1 MAVPHVY
8 FSPPPGWVCVKGCS
22 WGAVSGAREA
32 SAGAPHPLLILGR
45 GSGASQLRGDPFSV
59 CKRGVSWSLCAVSPQ
74 FIPCPIPVQVRCGSR
89 RLSVGVPAGLLGAGA
104 FRELRLGSGC
114 GVTGADGDRYWLEH
128 PLTACGTV
136 LQVRAWGWYLY
147 ASPVEVFGVSGGICA
162 PTGGL
167 GAGWEGTVGRESCQ
181 VSALAPQPAGELP
194 EERIPA
200 EPGGLG
206 CLCLAGSMAQG
217 LGWVQ

>member
-1 MAVPHVY
+1 M
-8 FSPPPGWVCVKGCS
+8 
-22 WGAVSGAREA
+22 
-32 SAGAPHPLLILGR
+32 
-45 GSGASQLRGDPFSV
+45 
-59 CKRGVSWSLCAVSPQ
+59 
-74 FIPCPIPVQVRCGSR
+74 
-89 RLSVGVPAGLLGAGA
+89 GVPAGLLGAGA

-136 LQVRAWGWYLY
+136 LQVRAWGWYLRV
-147 ASPVEVFGVSGGICA
+147 SPVEAFGVSGGICA

-167 GAGWEGTVGRESCQ
+167 GAVGRESCQ

-206 CLCLAGSMAQG
+206 CLCMGGDAVWD
-217 LGWVQ
+217 LGWVQQGG